1 MPTPHTGTALS
12 RSHFYSTRF
21 YCTNHPDLN
30 RNFNSNLHYRT
41 ADRPRPLPPTAAS
54 ADPID
59 PNAEINADPTSDPT
73 STGPSA
79 ANANAVCRN
88 NVCNSKHD
96 A

>member
-1 MPTPHTGTALS
+1 MSAGDVESDVYLISIP
-12 RSHFYSTRF
+12 
-21 YCTNHPDLN
+21 
-30 RNFNSNLHYRT
+30 
-41 ADRPRPLPPTAAS
+41 PLPPTAAS

>member
-1 MPTPHTGTALS
+1 MHPTKGWRWTTTSLGDGLYNVSGLGMSKQRLS
-12 RSHFYSTRF
+12 AYEVRHAV
-21 YCTNHPDLN
+21 LN
-30 RNFNSNLHYRT
+30 ARR
-41 ADRPRPLPPTAAS
+41 LPPA
-54 ADPID
+54 PIPSIPD